1 MCYIFCPDLGSVCSC
16 DAAWCVLCFAPTI
29 NLKVHQSFV
38 RVPVENSLLKSWLR
52 KSYNLQLFLNLP
64 FQNTTTKA
72 TTMPNTLLHPWYA
85 LCMLKIGCLL
95 LIFGT

>member
-1 MCYIFCPDLGSVCSC
+1 V
-16 DAAWCVLCFAPTI
+16 AWCVLCFAPTI
-29 NLKVHQSFV
+29 DLKVHQSFV

-72 TTMPNTLLHPWYA
+72 TTMPNTPGTSLVCIMHTQNWLPSVNFWNLRVYHP
-85 LCMLKIGCLL
+85 IQCLPL
-95 LIFGT
+95 DA